1 MATSPD
7 YSPVCSPDFLGPPAT
22 SLDSLGPIPIGLGAA
37 TDLFCAAKAAE
48 GASPRTVE
56 WYQMI
61 LVRAVRQFGEAR
73 PVDAI
78 PAADLRAWLLEL
90 RSTLAPESVAGYIRG
105 LKAFGNW
112 CAGEELAAAGGF
124 RGLVP
129 AGPCRR
135 RSTGWAGS
143 VTRSRR
149 FDDHSMTAHLGIDET
164 RLLGAQGTAIL
175 VAARGIHHGAWM
187 RTCVLD

>member
-7 YSPVCSPDFLGPPAT
+7 YSPVCSPDTSGLSAT

-73 PVDAI
+73 PVDRATNRVCSGCRTGAI
-78 PAADLRAWLLEL
+78 RRRPLQLAREVPFVRFLRA
-90 RSTLAPESVAGYIRG
+90 RI
-105 LKAFGNW
+105 
-112 CAGEELAAAGGF
+112 
-124 RGLVP
+124 
-129 AGPCRR
+129 
-135 RSTGWAGS
+135 
-143 VTRSRR
+143 
-149 FDDHSMTAHLGIDET
+149 
-164 RLLGAQGTAIL
+164 GA
-175 VAARGIHHGAWM
+175 
-187 RTCVLD
+187 